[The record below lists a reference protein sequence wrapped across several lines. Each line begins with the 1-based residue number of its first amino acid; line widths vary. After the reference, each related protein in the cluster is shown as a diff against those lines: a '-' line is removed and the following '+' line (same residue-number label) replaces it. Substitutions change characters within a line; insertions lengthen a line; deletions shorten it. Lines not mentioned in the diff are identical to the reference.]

1 MKAIVAK
8 NCSFA
13 AMHAEQNTY
22 KPTVSLIDE
31 NFSEALTAEYHLS
44 MELSVNGICY
54 TIYHPQKNRYL
65 LLETFTFHK
74 VYSTV
79 LLLNEIRS
87 IIETHS
93 FLRKNFKSISISLF
107 SSKFTLIPTALFDRA
122 LADKYL
128 EFNSPVEEDESILI
142 DELKNFDTQCV
153 YAISKN
159 LMDCLQE
166 LFPKAKFLHVL
177 SPLLESLA
185 SSFKNSSGK
194 KVVIHLQQSHFEMVV
209 MEEKKLLFANIFN
222 YQSSEDFLYYTLFVC
237 EQLKLNPENIELILV
252 GEVEKNSAIYSI
264 LNKYIRNIKF
274 GNRPEL
280 LEYSY
285 VFDSISSHFYFNL
298 FSQNLCV

>member
-1 MKAIVAK
+1 MQ
-8 NCSFA
+8 
-13 AMHAEQNTY
+13 AEQNTY

-31 NFSEALTAEYHLS
+31 TFSESLTSEYHLCLEVS
-44 MELSVNGICY
+44 MNGICY
-54 TIYHPQKNRYL
+54 TIYHAQKNKYL

-74 VYSTV
+74 VYNAV
-79 LLLNEIRS
+79 LLLNEIS
-87 IIETHS
+87 SVVETHS

-128 EFNSPVEEDESILI
+128 DFNSPVDEDESILI

-153 YAISKN
+153 YAASKN
-159 LMDCLQE
+159 LVDGLQQ
-166 LFPKAKFLHVL
+166 LFPSAKFLHVL

-194 KVVIHLQQSHFEMVV
+194 KVVIHLQQAHFEMVV
-209 MEEKKLLFANIFN
+209 MEEKKLVFANIFN

-237 EQLKLNPENIELILV
+237 EQLKLNPENLELILL

-274 GNRPEL
+274 GSRPEL
-280 LEYSY
+280 FEYSY
-285 VFDSISSHFYFNL
+285 VFDTTSSHFYFNL